1 MSTIKSEI
9 EQILSD
15 NTDFSPE
22 LLNKLQV
29 LADEDARLINEWIEP
44 DIIQEQVPVF
54 KHTVA
59 SVPVFIEVSGG
70 YHKVEDFHAVN
81 RLLKDGTST
90 EPEILHIARNSTVTI
105 GMEQIE
111 SVADQLVELGYTIT
125 GKGEMRDN
133 RWLFVELS
141 HPDLPIFMTP
151 GSKLSP
157 KVWIG
162 SSHDGTLAMKS
173 TVQVVETVCIN
184 TFLLNATSDLL
195 FKTKHTKNANARIK
209 DYERGLRETGDLL
222 QQYYESVDKMVN
234 TPFYEQN
241 TEKYFA
247 EVIGAEKKPRT
258 RRTNG
263 EKYETLPEYSGKH
276 NKQLEQLQNSWNFGA
291 GQAERG
297 NSVYRAFSSVTDW
310 ADNDPANAKSKA
322 QGGHLIGTRARQKQ
336 NAFNLALNYT
346 NQQ

>member
-1 MSTIKSEI
+1 MLKSEI
-9 EQILSD
+9 DQLLND
-15 NTDFSPE
+15 TANLSPE
-22 LLNKLQV
+22 LLNKLQE
-29 LADEDARLINEWIEP
+29 LSDSEP
-44 DIIQEQVPVF
+44 DFIQEPEQEQVPVF
-54 KHTVA
+54 EHTVA
-59 SVPVFIEVSGG
+59 SVPVFIEVSGS
-70 YHKVEDFHAVN
+70 YQKVSDFHAVN

-111 SVADQLVELGYTIT
+111 GVADQLVELGYEIT

-133 RWLFVELS
+133 RWLFVELK
-141 HPDLPIFMTP
+141 HPDLPTFETP
-151 GSKLSP
+151 GSRLVSKI
-157 KVWIG
+157 WIG

-173 TVQVVETVCIN
+173 NVLVVETVCIN
-184 TFLLNATSDLL
+184 TFLMNAASNSL
-195 FKTKHTKNANARIK
+195 FKTKHTKNADTRIK
-209 DYERGLRETGDLL
+209 EYERGLRETGNLL
-222 QQYYESVDKMVN
+222 QQYYESVAKMVE

-276 NKQLEQLQNSWNFGA
+276 QKQLEQLQNSWNFGA
-291 GQAERG
+291 GQAERE
-297 NSVYRAFSSVTDW
+297 NTVYRAFSSVTDW

-336 NAFNLALNYT
+336 NAFNIALDYT